1 MDYKDYKAGKS
12 EDSFWYR
19 ARRKLIQ
26 NLLRKTLSFPK
37 RKKLKIL
44 SIGVGTG
51 DELKILNKFGN
62 IYVLDINKKALDLV
76 PNEFC
81 YKKKLGD
88 ACELPFKKD
97 FFDVVVAFDVLEHI
111 SNHKSAIKEIYR
123 VLKKNGFFVFS
134 VPAFQFLFS
143 SHDKALDH
151 KRRYSEKRLRL
162 LLNSFKERRLF
173 YWNFFMFPYSML
185 RLLKKNSKPKVES
198 DKVPL
203 IIDKFC
209 FNLLNLENF
218 LIKKGIK
225 FPFGVSIFGIFKKR

>member
-1 MDYKDYKAGKS
+1 MDYKDYQAGKS

-26 NLLRKTLSFPK
+26 SLLRKTLSSPK

-51 DELKILNKFGN
+51 DELKILNKFGKV
-62 IYVLDINKKALDLV
+62 YVLDINKKALDLV
-76 PNEFC
+76 PKEFC
-81 YKKKLGD
+81 YKKRLGD
-88 ACELPFKKD
+88 ACKLSFKKD

-111 SNHKSAIKEIYR
+111 SKHKSAIKEINR
-123 VLKKNGFFVFS
+123 VLKREGFFVFS
-134 VPAFQFLFS
+134 VPACQFLFS
-143 SHDKALDH
+143 SHDKALNH
-151 KRRYSEKRLRL
+151 KRRYSKKRLKL
-162 LLNSFKERRLF
+162 LLDDFKEKRLF
-173 YWNFFMFPYSML
+173 YWNFFMFPYVML
-185 RLLKKNSKPKVES
+185 RLLKKNSKPKEES

-218 LIKKGIK
+218 LIMKKIQ
-225 FPFGVSIFGIFKKR
+225 FPFGVSIFGIAKKE